1 VGPLAR
7 SVACCATLDAF
18 IAGEEEAPA
27 LPVMELAG
35 LRLAVL
41 TNYVEGDME
50 GEVARPYARALARLE
65 AAGARLTDLTL
76 PELDRIPAMN
86 AKGGLTASEAF
97 HWHRDLIINAG
108 TRYDPRIL
116 KRISRGERMTAY
128 DYLEVQRERAEIIAG
143 AARRT
148 APFDA
153 VLCPT
158 TPLAP
163 PALSAV
169 EDEAEYNRI
178 NLLLLRNTSVAN
190 VLDRCSISLPCHT
203 PGEAPAGLMLMGE
216 AMGDARLFAIAQA
229 VERALEA

>member
-1 VGPLAR
+1 V
-7 SVACCATLDAF
+7 LDAF
-18 IAGEEEAPA
+18 IAGEENFTP
-27 LPVMELAG
+27 LPPISMAG
-35 LRLAVL
+35 LRLAIL
-41 TNYVEGDME
+41 TTTVEEGME

-65 AAGARLTDLTL
+65 AAGARLTDLAL

-97 HWHRDLIINAG
+97 HWHRDLIISAG

-116 KRISRGERMTAY
+116 KRISRGERMSAA
-128 DYLEVQRERAEIIAG
+128 DYLDTLRERASIIA
-143 AARRT
+143 ATARRT

-158 TPLAP
+158 VPLAP
-163 PALSAV
+163 PALAEV

-178 NLLLLRNTSVAN
+178 NLLLLRNTAIGN
-190 VLDRCSISLPCHT
+190 ILDRCAISLPCHT

-216 AMGDARLFAIAQA
+216 AMGDQRLLAIARA
-229 VERALEA
+229 VELALEG